1 MVCICVAALI
11 LASPAI
17 EQLLAASPTEPYSE
31 LGMLG
36 PNKTAEDYP
45 SNIQSAVNYSVFLYV
60 GNRLGQAAYYMV
72 QVKLVNE
79 TQFVAGTDV
88 ASVFNIT
95 GFVADK
101 QTWEV
106 PIVFSLNYTG
116 VIADGTFTEANVTTV
131 TINGEN
137 LSPQGFSASWNF
149 DSRGFLGNLIFEL
162 WIYNDA
168 AASFQNHGRSV
179 NLHLNLTP

>member
-1 MVCICVAALI
+1 MYLCGCFDFGFACHRAAS
-11 LASPAI
+11 AT
-17 EQLLAASPTEPYSE
+17 SPTEPYSE

-45 SNIQSAVNYSVFLYV
+45 SNIQSGVNYSVFLYI

-95 GFVADK
+95 EFVADK

-116 VIADGTFTEANVTTV
+116 VIADGAFTEANVTTV
-131 TINGEN
+131 TINGET
-137 LSPQGFSASWNF
+137 LIHKV
-149 DSRGFLGNLIFEL
+149 SRLLGTLIQEDF
-162 WIYNDA
+162 
-168 AASFQNHGRSV
+168 
-179 NLHLNLTP
+179 